1 MKMTRKI
8 LSLLLA
14 LVLVLA
20 LTACD
25 GLNIAGKTGSEIVG
39 EWVMEMDLAE
49 ATNEMM
55 LAEIPDESLL
65 PSAEFPAHMTL
76 ELKSSGK
83 CAITIEVQAEDY
95 MDELADNM
103 VDYIYDMY
111 AQNGMSKAE
120 VDQAYE
126 AETGSSIRE
135 ECDNSIKAALEE
147 LEENMA
153 DASMEGYYK
162 YDDGKLYFAE
172 DEDELED
179 KENYMV
185 ISLDDDE
192 LTVKKMVGDDLE
204 DMPEEMEELGLELPW
219 TFEKQ

>member
-1 MKMTRKI
+1 MKKTKI
-8 LSLLLA
+8 ILPLLLT
-14 LVLVLA
+14 LVLIFTM
-20 LTACD
+20 TACD
-25 GLNIAGKTGSEIVG
+25 SLNIAGKTGSEVAG

-49 ATNEMM
+49 AINKKM

-65 PSAEFPAHMTL
+65 PSEEIPTYMTL

-83 CAITIEVQAEDY
+83 CAITMEIQAEDY

-111 AQNGMSKAE
+111 AQNGISKAE

-126 AETGSSIRE
+126 AETGSSIQE
-135 ECDNSIKAALEE
+135 ECDNLIKAALEE
-147 LEENMA
+147 LEEKME
-153 DASMEGYYK
+153 DASIKGYYK
-162 YDDGKLYFAE
+162 YDDGKLYFAKDEDDLE
-172 DEDELED
+172 DEDR
-179 KENYMV
+179 YMV

-204 DMPEEMEELGLELPW
+204 DMPEEMEELGVELPW

>member
-1 MKMTRKI
+1 MKKTRKI

-14 LVLVLA
+14 LVTVFA

-25 GLNIAGKTGSEIVG
+25 GLNFAGKSGSEVVG

-49 ATNEMM
+49 ALNEMM

-65 PSAEFPAHMTL
+65 PSAELPVYMTL

-83 CAITIEVQAEDY
+83 CAITMEIQAEDY

-126 AETGSSIRE
+126 AENGTTIRE

-153 DASMEGYYK
+153 DASKNGYYK

-172 DEDELED
+172 DEDDLED
-179 KENYMV
+179 KERYMV

-204 DMPEEMEELGLELPW
+204 DMPEEMEELGVELPW